1 MGPAVPGGT
10 GCAGGSLCYRA
21 CDSASRYT
29 RRNGND
35 DSCDGAGLAGCTIFA
50 GIQRLETRSAG
61 GFGSC
66 ARTQVSA
73 TRTTRGSETPSANT
87 FRSATAEGSGSTA
100 RAAGGQNRGAPIAGF
115 TDPALTR
122 ASSVGGKTG
131 PRDS

>member
-1 MGPAVPGGT
+1 MGHAVPGGT
-10 GCAGGSLCYRA
+10 FRYRA

-35 DSCDGAGLAGCTIFA
+35 DSCDSAGLTGCAIFA
-50 GIQRLETRSAG
+50 GIQRLQTRSTG
-61 GFGSC
+61 CFGSS
-66 ARTQVSA
+66 ARTQVIA
-73 TRTTRGSETPSANT
+73 TRAARGSETRSANT
-87 FRSATAEGSGSTA
+87 FRSATTEGSTA
-100 RAAGGQNRGAPIAGF
+100 RADGGQNRSGPIARF